1 MNEAITDYSDDS
13 SGDEYEDEDSSD
25 EGDAKLF
32 GKYCI
37 LYWNK
42 VSKSNFLLRMFILST
57 SFFGVAHHTP

>member
-25 EGDAKLF
+25 EGNAKLF

-37 LYWNK
+37 LY
-42 VSKSNFLLRMFILST
+42 
-57 SFFGVAHHTP
+57 